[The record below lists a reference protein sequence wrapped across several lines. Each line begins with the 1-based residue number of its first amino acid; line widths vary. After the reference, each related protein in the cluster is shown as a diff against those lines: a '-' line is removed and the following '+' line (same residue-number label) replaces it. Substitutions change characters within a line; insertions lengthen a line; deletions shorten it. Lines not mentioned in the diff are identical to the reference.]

1 MGVERFSLKIS
12 AQIRRVARME
22 PGFEDPE
29 FPYWLKFKC
38 TAEAAVWSTANG
50 SLFSLDPRLHFRGTL
65 GLASGCFGVP
75 YVGGE
80 STLAV
85 VECCGFEPIAYQ
97 FDMGWKI
104 VGTNGIEYP
113 NISLSTGGFSLDA
126 VGVSVKNLKWK
137 LDAISNI
144 IRQLGM
150 IKFITKHDNNL
161 APTLISLNNGAPVA
175 LLLCKE
181 FVYR

>member
-12 AQIRRVARME
+12 AQLEKVARME
-22 PGFEDPE
+22 PDFEDTE

-38 TAEAAVWSTANG
+38 TAEGCRLEHSKWIPLFVG
-50 SLFSLDPRLHFRGTL
+50 SKVALQCNDCSRRGTL

-104 VGTNGIEYP
+104 VGVTFNPPAMCFI
-113 NISLSTGGFSLDA
+113 
-126 VGVSVKNLKWK
+126 
-137 LDAISNI
+137 AIYSSQNMQCI
-144 IRQLGM
+144 LM
-150 IKFITKHDNNL
+150 KFKM
-161 APTLISLNNGAPVA
+161 
-175 LLLCKE
+175 
-181 FVYR
+181 

>member
-1 MGVERFSLKIS
+1 MTFSSPILHPVTAKAMGVERFSLKIS
-12 AQIRRVARME
+12 AQLEKVARME
-22 PGFEDPE
+22 PGFEDTE

-38 TAEAAVWSTANG
+38 TAEGCRLEHSKWIPLFVG
-50 SLFSLDPRLHFRGTL
+50 SKVSLQCNDCSRRGTL

-104 VGTNGIEYP
+104 VGANGIEYP
-113 NISLSTGGFSLDA
+113 NTSLSTGGFSLDE
-126 VGVSVKNLKWK
+126 VGVSVNNLEWK
-137 LDAISNI
+137 LV
-144 IRQLGM
+144 
-150 IKFITKHDNNL
+150 K
-161 APTLISLNNGAPVA
+161 LNW
-175 LLLCKE
+175 
-181 FVYR
+181 

>member
-12 AQIRRVARME
+12 ARLDGVARME
-22 PGFEDPE
+22 PEGCRLEHSKWIPLF
-29 FPYWLKFKC
+29 
-38 TAEAAVWSTANG
+38 VG
-50 SLFSLDPRLHFRGTL
+50 SKVALQCNDCSRRGTL

-113 NISLSTGGFSLDA
+113 NTSLSTGGFSLDDI
-126 VGVSVKNLKWK
+126 GVSVKNLEWK
-137 LDAISNI
+137 LV
-144 IRQLGM
+144 
-150 IKFITKHDNNL
+150 K
-161 APTLISLNNGAPVA
+161 LNW
-175 LLLCKE
+175 
-181 FVYR
+181 

>member
-1 MGVERFSLKIS
+1 MTFSSPILHPGTAKAMGVERFSLKIS

-22 PGFEDPE
+22 PVQVHRRGCRLEHSKWIPLF
-29 FPYWLKFKC
+29 
-38 TAEAAVWSTANG
+38 VG
-50 SLFSLDPRLHFRGTL
+50 SKVALQCNDCSRRGTL

-137 LDAISNI
+137 LV
-144 IRQLGM
+144 
-150 IKFITKHDNNL
+150 K
-161 APTLISLNNGAPVA
+161 LNW
-175 LLLCKE
+175 
-181 FVYR
+181 